1 MWGEKRGGGSE
12 LASASIHACRHKCVC
27 ACIRACVCVH
37 ACVCLNMCV
46 CVCMSVGVYVCI
58 CCVCVCAR
66 AHALDKLHL
75 MNRYLS
81 VSWTQDRTRATCGQ
95 MAILLGHKAL
105 VP

>member
-1 MWGEKRGGGSE
+1 MGV
-12 LASASIHACRHKCVC
+12 ASLQVQAYMHAGISVCVRVYVHVCVC
-27 ACIRACVCVH
+27 MRACVH